1 MLKSKLSSGLYFI
14 AEFGQNHQGDI
25 KIAKQMVDA
34 LVGSGVSAI
43 KSAKRNVDICLS
55 IEQKRMIYDNPN
67 SFGKTYYD
75 HRKALE
81 LSETD
86 YFTLKK
92 YVENAGF
99 DFISSFTDQSSLQY
113 LIEIDIKYLK
123 IASQRITDLSLLEK
137 TAELFDGTVIMSS
150 GMSGISDIDLMVNIF
165 KNNQKYLLQC
175 TSVYPCPEKLLNLN
189 ILHTYKDRYKMVN
202 GFGLSGHHSGVAPDI
217 AAYVMGFPIIERHFT
232 LDRAWKG
239 TDHAASLEV
248 KGVQMIIKF
257 IQQIYESMGSPVKG
271 ILPEEMP
278 ALLKLR
284 QDLVDRV

>member
-1 MLKSKLSSGLYFI
+1 
-14 AEFGQNHQGDI
+14 
-25 KIAKQMVDA
+25 
-34 LVGSGVSAI
+34 
-43 KSAKRNVDICLS
+43 
-55 IEQKRMIYDNPN
+55 MIYDNPN

>member
-1 MLKSKLSSGLYFI
+1 
-14 AEFGQNHQGDI
+14 
-25 KIAKQMVDA
+25 
-34 LVGSGVSAI
+34 
-43 KSAKRNVDICLS
+43 
-55 IEQKRMIYDNPN
+55 
-67 SFGKTYYD
+67 
-75 HRKALE
+75 
-81 LSETD
+81 
-86 YFTLKK
+86 
-92 YVENAGF
+92 
-99 DFISSFTDQSSLQY
+99 
-113 LIEIDIKYLK
+113 
-123 IASQRITDLSLLEK
+123 
-137 TAELFDGTVIMSS
+137 
-150 GMSGISDIDLMVNIF
+150 
-165 KNNQKYLLQC
+165 
-175 TSVYPCPEKLLNLN
+175 
-189 ILHTYKDRYKMVN
+189 MVN

>member
-123 IASQRITDLSLLEK
+123 IASQRITDLLLLRK

-150 GMSGISDIDLMVNIF
+150 GMSDLSDIDTMVKIF
-165 KNNQKYLLQC
+165 ENNQKYLLQC